1 MIELE
6 EIKTELDNYID
17 ESASCPE
24 FPKINN
30 AFGRS
35 FIHSKVWTKLNEI
48 LKDYNIKDFTIKC
61 DMGNNPVSVIENNVI
76 HIGIDII
83 DYENNKHWYERNIKL

>member
-1 MIELE
+1 MNTMIELE
-6 EIKTELDNYID
+6 EIRTELDNYID

-35 FIHSKVWTKLNEI
+35 FIHSKVWTKP
-48 LKDYNIKDFTIKC
+48 K
-61 DMGNNPVSVIENNVI
+61 
-76 HIGIDII
+76 
-83 DYENNKHWYERNIKL
+83 